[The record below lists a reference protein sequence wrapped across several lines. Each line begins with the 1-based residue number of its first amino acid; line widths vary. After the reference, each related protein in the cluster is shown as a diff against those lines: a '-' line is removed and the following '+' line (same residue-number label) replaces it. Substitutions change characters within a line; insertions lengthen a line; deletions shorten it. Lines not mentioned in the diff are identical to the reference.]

1 MSAVLAA
8 SALNVGY
15 GRATA
20 VTNVDLEVREGHIAA
35 LIGPNG
41 AGKTTLL
48 LALAGVLPPRSG
60 DVRWLSRPTQ
70 APLHVR
76 ARAGLRFVSEER
88 AVFSSLSAED
98 NLTVGRVTRED
109 VLELFP
115 ELESHLKVRVGLL
128 SGGQQQMLGIGI
140 ALARRPRVL
149 LVDELSLGLAP
160 QIVER
165 LIEVLRGAASR
176 GCGVL
181 IVEQQIERA
190 LRASDYA
197 YVMQRGE
204 IVLEG
209 DASDLYDRRKDIEEA
224 YFSSKRKEG

>member
-1 MSAVLAA
+1 MSAVLAT
-8 SALNVGY
+8 SSLDVGY
-15 GRATA
+15 GKATA
-20 VTNVDLEVREGHIAA
+20 VTNVNIEISEGKIAA

-48 LALAGVLPPRSG
+48 LALAGVLEPRSG
-60 DVRWLSRPTQ
+60 EVLWVGRPMQT
-70 APLHVR
+70 PLHVR
-76 ARAGLRFVSEER
+76 AKAGLRFVSEER

-98 NLTVGRVTRED
+98 NLTVGRVNRDE
-109 VLELFP
+109 VLEFFP

-128 SGGQQQMLGIGI
+128 SGGQQQMLGIGV

-165 LIEVLRGAASR
+165 LIEALKDAASR
-176 GCGVL
+176 GCGILV
-181 IVEQQIERA
+181 VEQQIERA

-197 YVMQRGE
+197 YVMRRGE

-209 DASDLYDRRKDIEEA
+209 DTSDLYDRRKEIEEA
-224 YFSSKRKEG
+224 YF

>member
-8 SALNVGY
+8 SSLNVGY

-20 VTNVDLEVREGHIAA
+20 VTNVDLEVREGRIAA

-60 DVRWLSRPTQ
+60 DVRWLGQPTQ

-76 ARAGLRFVSEER
+76 ARDGLRFVSEER

-165 LIEVLRGAASR
+165 LIEVLRDAASR

-181 IVEQQIERA
+181 LVEQQIERA

-209 DASDLYDRRKDIEEA
+209 EASDLYDRRKDIEEA
-224 YFSSKRKEG
+224 YFSAK

>member
-1 MSAVLAA
+1 MGAVLST

-15 GRATA
+15 GKATA
-20 VTNVDLEVREGHIAA
+20 VTNVDIEVHEGRIAS

-48 LALAGVLPPRSG
+48 LALAGVLAPQNGEVS
-60 DVRWLSRPTQ
+60 WLGKPTQ
-70 APLHVR
+70 AALHVR
-76 ARAGLRFVSEER
+76 AKEGLRFVSEER
-88 AVFSSLSAED
+88 AVFSTLSAED
-98 NLTVGRVTRED
+98 NLTVGRVTREA
-109 VLELFP
+109 VLEFFP

-128 SGGQQQMLGIGI
+128 SGGQQQMLGIGV
-140 ALARRPRVL
+140 ALARHPKVL

-165 LIEVLRGAASR
+165 LIEALRDAASR

-181 IVEQQIERA
+181 VVEQQIERA
-190 LRASDYA
+190 LRASDYT
-197 YVMQRGE
+197 YVMRRGE

-209 DASDLYDRRKDIEEA
+209 DSSDLYDQRKEIEEA
-224 YFSSKRKEG
+224 HF